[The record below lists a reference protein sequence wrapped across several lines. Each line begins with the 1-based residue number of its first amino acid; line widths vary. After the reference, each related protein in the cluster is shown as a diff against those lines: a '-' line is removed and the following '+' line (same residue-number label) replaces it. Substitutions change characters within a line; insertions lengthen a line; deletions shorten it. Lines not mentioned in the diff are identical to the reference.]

1 MDFNTIQIL
10 VLILISL
17 TIIKLFFLIIKRQS
31 FESFLEAYKK
41 SAIKYKWIF
50 FFTYLSFSILCLYL
64 IRTYSDISYTEIT
77 ATTMFLSFLINAGF
91 MGTSIIENYDL
102 SKINWKMMGIY
113 LFIWFFVMFK
123 AVQEIFNF

>member
-1 MDFNTIQIL
+1 MLMCFIAKH
-10 VLILISL
+10 
-17 TIIKLFFLIIKRQS
+17 IIN
-31 FESFLEAYKK
+31 
-41 SAIKYKWIF
+41 
-50 FFTYLSFSILCLYL
+50 
-64 IRTYSDISYTEIT
+64 
-77 ATTMFLSFLINAGF
+77 LSFLINAGF